1 MSVVKEYLTTAA
13 DGRVL
18 DASGNSIW
26 QSTIAKLQ
34 LPDKQVIEIWQSKT
48 AKLEEWATPP
58 DRLFYRLNFSSLLY
72 IVG

>member
-1 MSVVKEYLTTAA
+1 MHIANILKDKELSETSVIKEYLTTAA

-26 QSTIAKLQ
+26 QTAS
-34 LPDKQVIEIWQSKT
+34 
-48 AKLEEWATPP
+48 AKLEEWSTPA
-58 DRLFYRLNFSSLLY
+58 DRLFYRLNVSTLLY